1 MESDA
6 VIEDFD
12 LVEDRS
18 ASLSA
23 CGEASITVLH
33 VGGPFG
39 FCSFAHRPS
48 IQCNPTLTPFVV
60 LFQSVHSALCASS
73 CLSAAKRWEE

>member
-1 MESDA
+1 MDWGLVGKTRMESDA

-23 CGEASITVLH
+23 CGEASITVR
-33 VGGPFG
+33 
-39 FCSFAHRPS
+39 A
-48 IQCNPTLTPFVV
+48 
-60 LFQSVHSALCASS
+60 
-73 CLSAAKRWEE
+73 

>member
-1 MESDA
+1 MDWGLVGKTRMESDA

-23 CGEASITVLH
+23 CSEASITVLH
-33 VGGPFG
+33 VGFLSG
-39 FCSFAHRPS
+39 FAPL
-48 IQCNPTLTPFVV
+48 PTVRQFNATL
-60 LFQSVHSALCASS
+60 L
-73 CLSAAKRWEE
+73 